1 MLATYVTLG
10 FRHIADPRALD
21 HALFLLVLAA
31 IFRPRDWRA
40 VLAIVTAFTVGHS
53 VTLGLASGGVFVAPA
68 ALVEFLIPVTIV
80 ATGVANIVSDPAR
93 RGGTWRRAVAAG
105 AFGLIHGAGFAGYLR
120 AMLVDEVAVPLFG
133 FNLGVEAG
141 QVMIL
146 LLAFVALALF
156 DAALARASRRGPGAV
171 LRIRAAAVSAVVTV
185 IAGLW
190 AVERAPW

>member
-40 VLAIVTAFTVGHS
+40 VLGIVTAFTVGHS
-53 VTLGLASGGVFVAPA
+53 VTLGLASSGVFVAPA

-80 ATGVANIVSDPAR
+80 ATGVANIVVDPAR
-93 RGGTWRRAVAAG
+93 RGSTWRRAFAAG

-120 AMLVDEVAVPLFG
+120 AMLVDDIALPLFG

-141 QVMIL
+141 QVVIL
-146 LLAFVALALF
+146 LLAFAALVVC
-156 DAALARASRRGPGAV
+156 DAALTRVWRGGPGAV

-185 IAGLW
+185 IAGAW
-190 AVERAPW
+190 ALERVPW